1 MLGICDSCLPCGLY
15 TFSHVSSILMVAI
28 MIMIF
33 LMYNKMRMLYGGEDK
48 LEVCQNVAECIGKCK
63 GGGDILY

>member
-1 MLGICDSCLPCGLY
+1 
-15 TFSHVSSILMVAI
+15 
-28 MIMIF
+28 
-33 LMYNKMRMLYGGEDK
+33 MYNKMRMLYGGEDK